1 MILEFMRRR
10 EDLTSPKSPFSPC
23 SSRSKEKDG
32 NFLSGMPLQV
42 WFCRENI
49 EMKHNY
55 ISCLIGFVF
64 GWIFWCLIDC
74 ELWSFFQSL
83 DSNSSVLLCG
93 LYCLAK
99 AVILHW
105 QHRKILLNLFQVS
118 SFYKICRN
126 WLYLRFYPLPNLVT
140 IQSSDK
146 IQGAR
151 RWTHMPK

>member
-10 EDLTSPKSPFSPC
+10 EDLTFPRVRFHHIAAGPKKKMAIFFQGCLCRFDSA
-23 SSRSKEKDG
+23 EKT
-32 NFLSGMPLQV
+32 L
-42 WFCRENI
+42 
-49 EMKHNY
+49 MKGNY
-55 ISCLIGFVF
+55 ISCLVGFVF

-74 ELWSFFQSL
+74 GLWSFFPSL
-83 DSNSSVLLCG
+83 DSNSNVLLCG

-118 SFYKICRN
+118 SFYKIHRN

-140 IQSSDK
+140 IQSSNK
-146 IQGAR
+146 IHGAR